1 MLDVKLTENYLGFKI
16 IGDEKTLNQLHDSIN
31 YLMNKTNET
40 EQLEIIK
47 NHLYGFLFELRHASQ
62 GDRDISFVQNF
73 IGEVHPQKKLSDI
86 DYSEYNVYY
95 SFNYFLVELV
105 LDIVLIKCFVT
116 KLNIEERNEY
126 NVNLNLVDYF
136 YSLALEALKK
146 ILTKEKFK
154 LFKIQLSEAYINES
168 TVAPYWFQKISHNY
182 LMMNKGQRKS
192 DISKILDLI
201 INCNQY
207 EEYKLDIE
215 KGIDQ
220 ELFNDVPDDIEW

>member
-1 MLDVKLTENYLGFKI
+1 M
-16 IGDEKTLNQLHDSIN
+16 
-31 YLMNKTNET
+31 
-40 EQLEIIK
+40 
-47 NHLYGFLFELRHASQ
+47 
-62 GDRDISFVQNF
+62 
-73 IGEVHPQKKLSDI
+73 
-86 DYSEYNVYY
+86 
-95 SFNYFLVELV
+95 
-105 LDIVLIKCFVT
+105 
-116 KLNIEERNEY
+116 
-126 NVNLNLVDYF
+126 
-136 YSLALEALKK
+136 
-146 ILTKEKFK
+146 
-154 LFKIQLSEAYINES
+154 FKIQLSEAYINES